1 MMQGESFFSR
11 LRRAK
16 IRTHHYIAGPYLSA
30 YADEMS
36 WREDNR
42 RKSTGEL
49 YLAIADAALKH
60 PVSRQ
65 WKGYW
70 R

>member
-1 MMQGESFFSR
+1 LFFSR
-11 LRRAK
+11 LRRAE
-16 IRTHHYIAGPYLSA
+16 IGTHHHIAGPYLSA

-42 RKSTGEL
+42 RKSTSEL

-60 PVSRQ
+60 GVSRQ

-70 R
+70 QRQAK